1 LLKIDKFQR
10 VIAIPY
16 SALVSVIFGMMI
28 ISFPIGAYVVFNSNI
43 GKEINFQYPLDG
55 LNVFLGGIGYKLP
68 IHFEI
73 GDGFIVIW
81 CAYVVLFGISLIGP
95 QRNLMK
101 ALSLLM
107 IEGWQNIKN
116 NALLSMITWFSIL
129 IVLSV
134 IIDFI
139 QHIFGINIESPE
151 SQNRLIQFFQITASP
166 LSEESGFRILLIGL
180 PLFVMFSHKASVKH
194 FFKSLWQPSKNLE
207 ITNYKK
213 VVALILTVAIF
224 FGAAHLISGTPW
236 SAGKFAQATVA
247 GIIIGWVYFRYGFA
261 PAILIHWAT
270 NYFIFSYIYFISE
283 MTQSTIT
290 NEFSDPFS
298 NTLEVLLLIAGGIAI
313 VGKTLNYIKS
323 KKESTTIAPL

>member
-1 LLKIDKFQR
+1 MLKIDKLQR
-10 VIAIPY
+10 VLAIPY

-28 ISFPIGAYVVFNSNI
+28 ISFPVGAYVVFNSNI

-81 CAYVVLFGISLIGP
+81 CVYVVLFAISLVGP

-107 IEGWQNIKN
+107 TEGWHNIKN
-116 NALLSMITWFSIL
+116 SALLSMITWFSIL
-129 IVLSV
+129 IVFSV
-134 IIDFI
+134 IIDLI
-139 QHIFGINIESPE
+139 QHSFGVNIEPPE
-151 SQNRLIQFFQITASP
+151 SQNRLIQFFQVSASP
-166 LSEESGFRILLIGL
+166 LSEEVGFRILLIGL
-180 PLFVMFSHKASVKH
+180 PLFAMFSHNASLKH
-194 FFKSLWQPSKNLE
+194 LFKSLWHPSKNLE

-213 VVALILTVAIF
+213 VIALILTVAIF
-224 FGAAHLISGTPW
+224 FGAAHIISGTPW
-236 SAGKFAQATVA
+236 STGKFAQATVA

-270 NYFIFSYIYFISE
+270 NYFIFSYVFFISE
-283 MTQSTIT
+283 MTQTAIT
-290 NEFSDPFS
+290 DEFSNPFS
-298 NTLEVLLLIAGGIAI
+298 NTLEVLLLIVGVIAI
-313 VGKTLNYIKS
+313 ACNALNYIKS
-323 KKESTTIAPL
+323 KKESTITPV

>member
-1 LLKIDKFQR
+1 M
-10 VIAIPY
+10 V
-16 SALVSVIFGMMI
+16 

-55 LNVFLGGIGYKLP
+55 LDVFLAGVGFKLP

-73 GDGFIVIW
+73 GDGFIVLW
-81 CAYVVLFGISLIGP
+81 CLYVVLFGISLIDP

-107 IEGWQNIKN
+107 IEGWHNVKN

-129 IVLSV
+129 IFFSV
-134 IIDFI
+134 IIDFF
-139 QHIFGINIESPE
+139 QHIFGINIEPPE

-166 LSEESGFRILLIGL
+166 LSEEIGFRILLIGL
-180 PLFVMFSHKASVKH
+180 PLFAMFSHKASVKH
-194 FFKSLWQPSKNLE
+194 FFKSLWQPSRNLE

-224 FGAAHLISGTPW
+224 FGASHIISGTPW
-236 SAGKFAQATVA
+236 STGKFAQATVA
-247 GIIIGWVYFRYGFA
+247 GVIIGWVYFRYGFA

-270 NYFIFSYIYFISE
+270 NYFIFSYVYFIAG
-283 MTQSTIT
+283 MTQSKIT
-290 NEFSDPFS
+290 DEFSDPFS
-298 NTLEVLLLIAGGIAI
+298 NTLEVLLLITGGIAI
-313 VGKTLNYIKS
+313 VGMTLNYIKS
-323 KKESTTIAPL
+323 KKESTITQV